1 MGQTG
6 WWKRTK
12 HSQVPPIL
20 TPSAARTRALGVRG
34 FPVIYAH
41 DGTGFMLRWLFA
53 ASTQKLVNIT
63 KACFLCFSRVTFL
76 RVFAS
81 QRFTPGFSHEAG
93 QTWLNPEVNST
104 RMPPRWKQVGG
115 RLRLPWIQLGTKMHL
130 MVYHMFTT
138 ILKRP
143 ELRGWNRFYIYF
155 KIRIL

>member
-63 KACFLCFSRVTFL
+63 KACFFMFFTCHFFACVCFTAFHSGFQSRSRADLVESWGQQHKNATK
-76 RVFAS
+76 VKAS
-81 QRFTPGFSHEAG
+81 
-93 QTWLNPEVNST
+93 
-104 RMPPRWKQVGG
+104 RWETQAALDPTGYEDAPDG
-115 RLRLPWIQLGTKMHL
+115 LPH
-130 MVYHMFTT
+130 VYHNFKKARTKR
-138 ILKRP
+138 LK
-143 ELRGWNRFYIYF
+143 
-155 KIRIL
+155 